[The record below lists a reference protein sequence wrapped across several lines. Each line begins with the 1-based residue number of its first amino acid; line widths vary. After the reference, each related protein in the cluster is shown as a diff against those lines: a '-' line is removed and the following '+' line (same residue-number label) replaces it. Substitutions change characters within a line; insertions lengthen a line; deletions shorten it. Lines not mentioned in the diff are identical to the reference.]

1 MFGDCVLF
9 RKYCDFFENTLYKPK
24 YSSFRMPYNM
34 KRVLL
39 NTLRV
44 TASDKT

>member
-1 MFGDCVLF
+1 
-9 RKYCDFFENTLYKPK
+9 
-24 YSSFRMPYNM
+24 M

-44 TASDKT
+44 TTSDKI